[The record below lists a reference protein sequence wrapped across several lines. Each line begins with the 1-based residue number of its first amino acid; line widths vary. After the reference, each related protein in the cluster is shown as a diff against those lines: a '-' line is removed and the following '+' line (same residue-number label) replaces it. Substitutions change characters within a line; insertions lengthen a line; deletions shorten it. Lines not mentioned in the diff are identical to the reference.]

1 MPSRFSSA
9 SLFIADDI
17 RGFAATTRKVMERIL
32 DEAGKKRLSGEE
44 KPRFHGTGLLLE
56 KKIFFHL
63 TYQLRCVIR

>member
-44 KPRFHGTGLLLE
+44 KPRFHGTGCACQAAVGHPATHIHLLE
-56 KKIFFHL
+56 K
-63 TYQLRCVIR
+63 